1 MSSGKQSKRRR
12 AQVQAPQPRQQ
23 LRRRQASPRVL
34 LAALIVIVVAGL
46 GVGLG
51 VALAGGSGSSLGK
64 VPATGS
70 LTGKLTL
77 PNAAI
82 VHRLFNG
89 VPQRGNALGKASA
102 PVTMVEY
109 IDLQCP
115 YCDQFE
121 LNVLPDLVS
130 RYVKAGAVKIE
141 AIPIAFIGPDSQ
153 RGRLAAIAAAKQNHM
168 FDFMEVLYANQKT
181 ENTGWLSDSMV
192 TRAAASIPGL
202 DVPKLLADHKTADT
216 ATVAKSFDQSAKT
229 AQVRETP
236 TILVGKTGQS
246 PKQVALR
253 SPTDEASVIAAIA
266 AASR

>member
-1 MSSGKQSKRRR
+1 
-12 AQVQAPQPRQQ
+12 V
-23 LRRRQASPRVL
+23 
-34 LAALIVIVVAGL
+34 LAAVAVIVVVGL
-46 GVGLG
+46 GIGLG
-51 VALAGGSGSSLGK
+51 VALAGSSGSSLGK
-64 VPATGS
+64 IPAKGS

-77 PNAAI
+77 PNAAT
-82 VHRLFNG
+82 VHRLFKG
-89 VPQRGNALGKASA
+89 IPQQGNALGKPSA
-102 PVTMVEY
+102 PVTMIEY

-130 RYVKAGAVKIE
+130 RYVKPGAVKIE

-168 FDFMEVLYANQKT
+168 FDFMEVLYSNQKT
-181 ENTGWLSDSMV
+181 ENTGWLNDTMV

-202 DVPKLLADHKTADT
+202 DVPKLLADRKTAAT
-216 ATVAKSFDQSAKT
+216 ATVAKSFDQSAST

-246 PKQVALR
+246 PKQVGLT
-253 SPTDEASVIAAIA
+253 SPTDEASVIAAIT